1 MLQGVTDLSQMR
13 RSYRG
18 AGLEEGDLA
27 ATWLEQFRR
36 WLDEAV
42 AGEIAE
48 PNAVILATAT
58 PDGRTGAR
66 TVLLKAVDVRGFV
79 IYTNLQSRKAGE
91 ALGNPRATLVFPWL
105 AMRRQVIADG
115 AVSAVS
121 DQEADA
127 YFASRPRSAQ
137 LGAWASPQSTVIAD
151 RAFLDDAL
159 AAAAARFPPDAPV
172 PRPPHWGGLR
182 IDPDDVEFWCGQ
194 ANRLHDRLRYHRGD
208 GGWTIQRLAP

>member
-1 MLQGVTDLSQMR
+1 MTDLSQMR

-18 AGLEEGDLA
+18 AGLDVGELA

-79 IYTNLQSRKAGE
+79 IYTNLQLS
-91 ALGNPRATLVFPWL
+91 
-105 AMRRQVIADG
+105 
-115 AVSAVS
+115 
-121 DQEADA
+121 
-127 YFASRPRSAQ
+127 
-137 LGAWASPQSTVIAD
+137 
-151 RAFLDDAL
+151 
-159 AAAAARFPPDAPV
+159 
-172 PRPPHWGGLR
+172 
-182 IDPDDVEFWCGQ
+182 
-194 ANRLHDRLRYHRGD
+194 
-208 GGWTIQRLAP
+208 